1 MTSIKTSNETPDVLV
16 SFVDYLR
23 SEQGLSENTI
33 VSYRYDIAKYIKFL
47 SREGKADVA
56 GADDRR
62 IEDFL
67 FSMRDGEVAP
77 TTIARAISS
86 LKAFYQYLMS
96 EGRVSIDP
104 TANVDG
110 PKFLR
115 RLPQVLSPEE
125 VFAILESPDLSKPLG
140 LRDRAMLEFMYATGA
155 RVSEILNV
163 RIADL
168 DIEEALVR
176 ILGKGSKERIVP
188 VGEVA
193 ITFVK
198 KYLEEVRP
206 RLTAATRSER
216 LFLSVHGDKMS
227 RSALWKMVKRYTVRA
242 NLGKRVTPHTFRHSF
257 ATHLLEGGAD
267 LVVVQELLGHADI
280 STTQIYT
287 HVDREYLRE
296 VHRTCHPRG

>member
-1 MTSIKTSNETPDVLV
+1 LTSIKTSNETPDVLV

-47 SREGKADVA
+47 SREGKADVV

-193 ITFVK
+193 ITFVR

-242 NLGKRVTPHTFRHSF
+242 NLEKRVTPHTFRHSF